1 MNIKVNNGQGIIWI
15 TASGMVECLI
25 IQRPAL
31 AMWPDFQGSIGE
43 YFSASAHTQEEKKNF
58 TDTIDHFLL
67 EGNEDQI
74 LNSIPDFMDLFAN
87 GDYEIRFGD
96 INLQKT
102 KFHKYHI
109 FHYDGDTSKK
119 VFYGSLYP
127 YNDYEMFYTLHYNQI
142 NVERVDYYKKIIQDG
157 ARPKAIIL
165 CNSKSFRYYVLDG
178 HHKIEAYTA
187 LGIDVPAVFI
197 TTENIESIS
206 IPEMMDLIYPL
217 LTNHEF
223 EHLLSINLP
232 ESLDFLAKPE
242 LTAVIDRILQNEKKI
257 SYYLN
262 PVFVKYKNTAWL
274 DERMNSLKKNIH
286 LSQQGVKMY
295 ECSLQMHVIW
305 NQIIVTHETEI
316 NHWIKN
322 LIIHYR
328 SQYE

>member
-1 MNIKVNNGQGIIWI
+1 
-15 TASGMVECLI
+15 
-25 IQRPAL
+25 
-31 AMWPDFQGSIGE
+31 
-43 YFSASAHTQEEKKNF
+43 
-58 TDTIDHFLL
+58 
-67 EGNEDQI
+67 
-74 LNSIPDFMDLFAN
+74 MDLFAN

-96 INLQKT
+96 IALQKT

-109 FHYDGDTSKK
+109 FHYDGEPSKK

-127 YNDYEMFYTLHYNQI
+127 YSECETFYTLHYNQI
-142 NVERVDYYKKIIQDG
+142 NAERVDFYKKIIQDG
-157 ARPKAIIL
+157 ARPKAIIFS
-165 CNSKSFRYYVLDG
+165 NPKSLREYVLDG

-232 ESLDFLAKPE
+232 ESLDFLAQPE

-274 DERMNSLKKNIH
+274 DERMDNLKKNIH

-295 ECSLQMHVIW
+295 ECSLQMHVMW

-328 SQYE
+328 SQNE